1 MLIRLSSQELVILVV
16 HLIKHAGEVRKKQNG
31 RIMVIKGR
39 GFCRQNSRS
48 AGSKNGWSQKE
59 PKYWVIRRYGSGGFR
74 QYMWAII
81 CGSRG
86 LQSAMVSETLDRG
99 AYQD

>member
-1 MLIRLSSQELVILVV
+1 
-16 HLIKHAGEVRKKQNG
+16 
-31 RIMVIKGR
+31 MVIIGQ

-48 AGSKNGWSQKE
+48 ASSKNGWSQKE

-99 AYQD
+99 RISRIVSIWVASGGGTLI